1 MERIFQYFFSPELP
15 SMSFLKNPDDF
26 LFHFFRS
33 NPFTGNFSSGF
44 LVKNKNADINF
55 DFEQKVVQFLQLIFK
70 GKL

>member
-1 MERIFQYFFSPELP
+1 
-15 SMSFLKNPDDF
+15 MSFLRTPDDF
-26 LFHFFRS
+26 SVS
-33 NPFTGNFSSGF
+33 NPFIGIFSSGL